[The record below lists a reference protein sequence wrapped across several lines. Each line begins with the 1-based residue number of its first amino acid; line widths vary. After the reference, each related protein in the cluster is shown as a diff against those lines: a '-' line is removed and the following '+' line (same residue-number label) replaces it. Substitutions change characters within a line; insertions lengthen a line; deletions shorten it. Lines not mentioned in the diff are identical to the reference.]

1 MVTHRLIL
9 IRHGEAQPMASTDR
23 QRELT
28 TRGRAG
34 AKQAGAWLAT
44 IGSEPNLALV
54 SSATRTMST
63 WRDVCAGAGW
73 SGSQAHVLD
82 EVYDAGAGALLALI
96 GATDESL
103 QSLVVVGHNPAIA
116 SLAFGLDDL
125 QAEAGLTAARDFGVE
140 PGTVVVFDVP
150 RPWAEIEP
158 GTARVMGSFR
168 PTR

>member
-1 MVTHRLIL
+1 MTHRLIL

-125 QAEAGLTAARDFGVE
+125 QAEATDSLQLATSAWNPARWWCSMCHARGLKLSPA
-140 PGTVVVFDVP
+140 P
-150 RPWAEIEP
+150 RE
-158 GTARVMGSFR
+158 
-168 PTR
+168 

>member
-9 IRHGEAQPMASTDR
+9 IRHGEAQPMARTDR

-34 AKQAGAWLAT
+34 AQQAGEWLAT
-44 IGSEPNLALV
+44 MGAEPGHALV
-54 SSATRTMST
+54 SSATRTVST

-73 SGSQAHVLD
+73 SGSQAQVLD
-82 EVYDAGAGALLALI
+82 EVYDAGAGALFALI

-150 RPWAEIEP
+150 CPWAELEP
-158 GTARVMGSFR
+158 RAARVIGSFR
-168 PTR
+168 LTR